1 MKTVGIICEYNPF
14 HNGHLHQLQRIR
26 ETFGADCAIVCLM
39 SGHFVQR
46 GAPAIVD
53 KSIRAHMALLA
64 GADLVLEL
72 PVTVALNSAE
82 GFAVGGVQILSQFC
96 DVLSFGTETMTEE
109 TLFQTAEALL
119 SPRFSV
125 ALRETLASGCSFPA
139 ARQRALERLGL
150 PSSLSNPNDI
160 LAVEYT
166 KAIIAQNSNLELF
179 PVLREGSY
187 HAADLDSKA
196 PSATAVRRALLNGED
211 WIHAVP
217 DSAVPLL
224 KTAALHTLEAGDRA
238 ILYRL
243 RTMSDRDFEALPFGS
258 EGLWRKL
265 MKASRSMDTL
275 GGIIDATKSK
285 RYTRT
290 RIDRMILCGFLGLTE
305 AEMGAVPQKVRVLG
319 FRDRGRALLRGNTC
333 FQNAGENVEEQELRL
348 GSLYSLF
355 RICGPEDPDIE
366 KKRRIIYIQENK

>member
-82 GFAVGGVQILSQFC
+82 GFAAGGVQILSQFC

-150 PSSLSNPNDI
+150 SSSLSNPNDI

-224 KTAALHTLEAGDRA
+224 KTAALHTLGAGDRA

-348 GSLYSLF
+348 GSLYGLF

-366 KKRRIIYIQENK
+366 KKRRIIYIQENR